1 VEEKE
6 FVSGTF
12 ILPPRADHAAI
23 LAEFEAVALSQ
34 ANQVRGYLVN
44 SAEARSV
51 VTLYQGLPED
61 MKDSLMARTIPD
73 MLAATL
79 RCRSLSERDPSW
91 SMFERKKVS

>member
-6 FVSGTF
+6 FISGTF
-12 ILPPRADHAAI
+12 ILPPKADHAEV
-23 LAEFEAVALSQ
+23 LAEFEAVALYQ
-34 ANQVRGYLVN
+34 ANHVRGYLVD

-51 VTLYQGLPED
+51 ITLYQGLPED

-79 RCRSLSERDPSW
+79 RCRALSESDPSW
-91 SMFERKKVS
+91 NMFEHKKVS

>member
-1 VEEKE
+1 MESSD

-12 ILPPRADHAAI
+12 ILPPKADHAEVI
-23 LAEFEAVALSQ
+23 AEFEAVALGL
-34 ANQVRGYLVN
+34 ATKVLGYRVN
-44 SAEARSV
+44 STEARSV

-79 RCRSLSERDPSW
+79 RCRALSERDPSW
-91 SMFERKKVS
+91 GMFERKTG